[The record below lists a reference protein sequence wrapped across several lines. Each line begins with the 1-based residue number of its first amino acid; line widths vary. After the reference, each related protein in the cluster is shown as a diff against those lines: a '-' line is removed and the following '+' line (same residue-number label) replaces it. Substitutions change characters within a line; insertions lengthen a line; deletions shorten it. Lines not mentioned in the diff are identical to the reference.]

1 MASCLNLDDVIGYS
15 EYSES
20 YVYDIEVKDNHNY
33 YLDLGYKVLVHNSTK
48 TWSTLQLLAWIA
60 IHKAKQI
67 DIVGLTVPHLKSG
80 VINDMPH
87 VLKSLGVDFYDIYNG
102 SDKKLMFP
110 SGGIINFIAIDTPGK
125 AHGGRRD
132 ILYLNEANHLHYNIA
147 EQLMVRTRDKIF
159 IDYNPTNVFW
169 AHKKVLKDE
178 PEKSLL
184 IKSTYKDNPMLE
196 SAIVDMIES
205 KKGDGNNNFWRVY
218 GMGELGVAE
227 GLIFDNF
234 EQGKFDK
241 DRFANYYYGLDWGF
255 STDPFAFVKVA
266 IEQNTLYI
274 CDEVYEQG
282 LLNKE
287 SSEQIEPIVGKNRVI
302 CDSAEP
308 KSISEYRKLYRINAY
323 PAKKGAG
330 SIEFGIKKMQEFD
343 KIVIHQDCFNI
354 YNEFCNYQWKK
365 DKNDEALDKPI
376 DEFNHAIDAIRY
388 ALEDFS
394 RTKTNIV
401 GNKRIF

>member
-1 MASCLNLDDVIGYS
+1 MNLVLS
-15 EYSES
+15 N
-20 YVYDIEVKDNHNY
+20 VFHKNKDA
-33 YLDLGYKVLVHNSTK
+33 YLDESIRYIINQGGTSSTK

-87 VLKSLGVDFYDIYNG
+87 VLKSLGVDFYSIYNG

-147 EQLMVRTRDKIF
+147 EQLMVRTREKIF
-159 IDYNPTNVFW
+159 IDYNPTNTFW

-178 PEKSLL
+178 PAKSLL
-184 IKSTYKDNPMLE
+184 IKSTYRDNPMLE

-205 KKGDGNNNFWRVY
+205 KRGDGNNNFWRVY

-255 STDPFAFVKVA
+255 STDPFAFVKMA

-282 LLNKE
+282 LLNRD
-287 SSEQIEPIVGKNRVI
+287 SSAKIEPIVGKNRVI

-308 KSISEYRKLYRINAY
+308 KSISEFRRGLKQDDDSVIRINAY

-330 SIEFGIKKMQEFD
+330 SIEFGIKKMQSFD
-343 KIVIHQDCFNI
+343 KIVIHEDCFNI
-354 YNEFCNYQWKK
+354 YDEFCNYQWKK

-376 DEFNHAIDAIRY
+376 DKFNHAIDAIRY
-388 ALEDFS
+388 ALEDFT
-394 RTKTNIV
+394 RARTNIV
-401 GNKRIF
+401 GNKRLF